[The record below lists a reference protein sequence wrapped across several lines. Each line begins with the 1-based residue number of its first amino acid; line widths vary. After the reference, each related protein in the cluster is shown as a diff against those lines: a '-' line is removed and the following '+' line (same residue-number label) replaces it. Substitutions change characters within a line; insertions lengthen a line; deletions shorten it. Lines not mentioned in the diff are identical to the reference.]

1 MDCEFGREQLA
12 AKTMHKMTREINMDA
27 LHAASTKRISEFA
40 MEHLKDASLS
50 SWLSIIVLLFTAYWL
65 LLIGYRLTLHPYAKY
80 PGPKVAAISELW
92 LRGRWPWAVEKAFE
106 KYGDVVRIA
115 PNEIAIF
122 GYKAIV
128 DVLMPGKTNDAQA
141 FLKTEELG
149 ALAGKHKG
157 FAADTD
163 PKIHRHV
170 RKAMEPSFNM
180 NAIKRWQEPLFHKHY
195 DRFVRKVEEAC
206 RNGPINLT
214 EWNEWLSMDL
224 AGDLTFGH
232 DYGNIANG
240 EAGEFLETFS
250 KLSFW
255 GTVNQVFARFPLLY
269 PFVLLALSPSL
280 ATVAPKLQHINS
292 RYIDDRTRTSDSL
305 EHEDFMSSL
314 IRDGEEPPGV
324 DFLVAQSMNV
334 VIGNAEATS
343 NMFTVSVHFLGMHR
357 DKLEKLKT
365 DIRGRFASYEE
376 IKSDN
381 VQNITWLNAVINEG
395 LRLATQGT
403 SGLPRISPGGFV
415 DGHYIPKGYRVQT
428 SFWAVFHSKR
438 YFAEP
443 REFHPERWLPKD
455 HPDYDKTFENDKLSV
470 FQPFSIGTRGCIGRK
485 TGLLQAQLMIS
496 KMVWALDWEHMNQH
510 EMDWEWNLRRY
521 AMNQLPQVVVRF
533 RKRST

>member
-1 MDCEFGREQLA
+1 MR
-12 AKTMHKMTREINMDA
+12 R
-27 LHAASTKRISEFA
+27 
-40 MEHLKDASLS
+40 
-50 SWLSIIVLLFTAYWL
+50 
-65 LLIGYRLTLHPYAKY
+65 
-80 PGPKVAAISELW
+80 

-106 KYGDVVRIA
+106 EYGDVVRVA

-122 GYKAIV
+122 GYKPIV
-128 DVLMPGKTNDAQA
+128 DVLMPGKTNDEQA

-180 NAIKRWQEPLFHKHY
+180 NAIKRWQEPVLHKHY
-195 DRFVRKVEEAC
+195 DRFIRKVKEAC
-206 RNGPINLT
+206 RSGPINLT

-232 DYGNIANG
+232 DYGNIEKG
-240 EAGEFLETFS
+240 KAGEFLETFS

-255 GTVNQVFARFPLLY
+255 GTVNQVSSRFPLLY

-280 ATVAPKLQHINS
+280 ATVAPKLQRINS
-292 RYIDDRTRTSDSL
+292 KYINDRISIRDSL

-314 IRDGEEPPGV
+314 IKDGGEPPEV

-343 NMFTVSVHFLGMHR
+343 NMFTVSVHFLGIHQE
-357 DKLEKLKT
+357 KLEKLKI
-365 DIRGRFASYEE
+365 DIRNRFASYEE
-376 IKSDN
+376 IKSEN

-428 SFWAVFHSKR
+428 SFWAVFHSER
-438 YFAEP
+438 YFAKP

-455 HPDYDKTFENDKLSV
+455 HPDYEKEFENDKLSV
-470 FQPFSIGTRGCIGRK
+470 FQPFSIGTRGCVGRK

-496 KMVWALDWEHMNQH
+496 KMVWALDWEHINQG
-510 EMDWEWNLRRY
+510 EMDWEQDLRRY

-533 RKRST
+533 QKRSI